1 VLWPDGTHHRVLQG
15 LHDQELMRF
24 VKNGTHL
31 IAVDRIEWAN
41 YDRIEELILIVGFQ
55 DQTIQIT
62 GIDALESAMALRP
75 SILESKRLD
84 WPKFMWAVHNLIGHP
99 VMQILALFKFYDAA
113 FWVHDVT
120 VPKPSGAK

>member
-1 VLWPDGTHHRVLQG
+1 
-15 LHDQELMRF
+15 MRF